1 MGAPLVRDQPT
12 PLWTSQELSTTC
24 LWTGADGPRRQH
36 DADMTMIEMFP
47 SEIRRP
53 DLLLQQVCE
62 RRSVDL
68 LLKRGLYEESGV
80 AAYWVVEPLVPSVQA
95 WALQDGAYVDAGYA
109 EGRQQ
114 LHVERPFGATVTPQD
129 LLDP

>member
-1 MGAPLVRDQPT
+1 M
-12 PLWTSQELSTTC
+12 STTC
-24 LWTGADGPRRQH
+24 LWTGADSLRRQH
-36 DADMTMIEMFP
+36 DADMTKIGVFP

-80 AAYWVVEPLVPSVQA
+80 AAYWVVEPLAP
-95 WALQDGAYVDAGYA
+95 
-109 EGRQQ
+109 
-114 LHVERPFGATVTPQD
+114 
-129 LLDP
+129 